1 MQHEPKNK
9 VSDVM
14 PPNVRTNDK
23 MAPVWEEIR
32 QMKEHGFSSL
42 IADRKH
48 IAHQAVANNLSF
60 DRVNI

>member
-1 MQHEPKNK
+1 
-9 VSDVM
+9 M
-14 PPNVRTNDK
+14 PPNVRTIDH
-23 MAPVWEEIR
+23 MAPVWEAMQHI
-32 QMKEHGFSSL
+32 KEHGFSSL

>member
-9 VSDVM
+9 VSDAM
-14 PPNVRTNDK
+14 PPNVRTKDK
-23 MAPVWEEIR
+23 LAPVWEAIW
-32 QMKEHGFSSL
+32 QMKEHGFSSP